1 VKVNGKVVKKSYQLK
16 KNDQIEIDDITRY
29 LSPVILDEAP
39 DIKIPVILEKEDY
52 LIINKPK

>member
-1 VKVNGKVVKKSYQLK
+1 MKH
-16 KNDQIEIDDITRY
+16 NDDVEIDDVKRY